1 MLKASPSLLVIGGDE
16 IVMIARIRT
25 WSRSWLSNPVLEHS
39 ARTAVAAIVSL
50 LTARLSR
57 LPENYWAAITTLIVM
72 QSALGTSL
80 PIAGRRFAGTALGAG
95 LGAGL
100 AAGFG
105 PSVLAFGVGIFLLG
119 LICAALSQ
127 ANQRLRDYLD
137 KTAYR
142 YAGIALA
149 IVMLIA
155 RSESVW
161 VVAVHRFLEVSIGIA
176 VALAMTVL
184 WPEH

>member
-1 MLKASPSLLVIGGDE
+1 MMGGGELVR
-16 IVMIARIRT
+16 IARIRT
-25 WSRSWLSNPVLEHS
+25 WSRSWLSRSVLEHS
-39 ARTAVAAIVSL
+39 ARTTVAAIASL
-50 LTARLSR
+50 LTARLSG

-100 AAGFG
+100 TACFG
-105 PSVLAFGVGIFLLG
+105 PSVLMFGVGVFLLG
-119 LICAALSQ
+119 LICAALGQ
-127 ANQRLRDYLD
+127 ANKRLSDYLD
-137 KTAYR
+137 RTAYR

-155 RSESVW
+155 RTESAW
-161 VVAVHRFLEVSIGIA
+161 VVAGHRFLEVSIGIV
-176 VALAMTVL
+176 VALAMAVV
-184 WPEH
+184 WPEHE